1 MMPLMHMILSVFLS
15 IYFLFLNQTSSQE
28 LSFGSCPKFPT
39 VKNFDINRYLGL
51 WYEYSNYFAIFQA
64 FQDCVTAF
72 YTDETPSSSYS
83 GRQPAPKIGVLNR
96 GRNVFLRK
104 SSSAKGTATL
114 NDPNDPNRPGELIV
128 NFGGFQP
135 ESTSTNYNVV
145 DTDYENFAVVYSC
158 NNKLFFKSEILWIL
172 TRKQFPSPYL
182 IKDIK
187 KRIRHYGLDT
197 RRLKRTNQ
205 KGCPRIHWISYDQTM
220 IFYFNQCDK
229 ESIITLSYI

>member
-1 MMPLMHMILSVFLS
+1 MMFCKNSVFYVCLT
-15 IYFLFLNQTSSQE
+15 IYGVMLPQIKSQE
-28 LSFGSCPKFPT
+28 LSLGSCPNFPT
-39 VKNFDINRYLGL
+39 VKNFQLERYLGL

-72 YTDETPSSSYS
+72 YTDETPSSSYG
-83 GRQPAPKIGVLNR
+83 GRKPAPKIGVLNR

-145 DTDYENFAVVYSC
+145 DTDYDQYAVVYSC

-182 IKDIK
+182 IKHIK
-187 KRIRHYGLDT
+187 KRIRSFGLDT

-205 KGCPRIHWISYDQTM
+205 KGCPRIH
-220 IFYFNQCDK
+220 
-229 ESIITLSYI
+229 

>member
-1 MMPLMHMILSVFLS
+1 MMFYQGGVFSTFLLLSVL
-15 IYFLFLNQTSSQE
+15 LLPRTRSQE
-28 LSFGSCPKFPT
+28 LSFGSCPSFPT
-39 VKNFDINRYLGL
+39 VKNFQLERYLGV

-72 YTDETPSSSYS
+72 YTDETPSSSYN
-83 GRQPAPKIGVLNR
+83 GQPAPIIGVLNR

-104 SSSAKGTATL
+104 SSSAKGMATL

-145 DTDYENFAVVYSC
+145 DTDYENYAVVYSC

-187 KRIRHYGLDT
+187 KRIRSFGLDT

-205 KGCPRIHWISYDQTM
+205 KGCPRI
-220 IFYFNQCDK
+220 
-229 ESIITLSYI
+229 